1 MTRAMALP
9 ATGESRWFRRFHPN
23 PEADISLVCLPHAGG
38 TASFYFPLSELLPS
52 TVEALAVQYPGRQDR
67 LSEPCVE
74 SVPEMARAVFDVLK
88 PLAAE
93 RPVALFGHSMGAAV
107 GFELAM
113 LLERELGTTPLAL
126 FASARPAPSL
136 QRGRDI
142 HRLDDAGLVAE
153 LRRLSGTDAQIL
165 DERELLQLALP
176 SIRSDYKASETYQT
190 EPGTALR
197 CDIVALTGEADDH
210 VSVEEAASW
219 RQHTAGGF
227 DLRVFPGGHFYV
239 AEHGTA
245 VAAAITDTLCAA
257 RTRGGQTI
265 G

>member
-1 MTRAMALP
+1 MALP
-9 ATGESRWFRRFHPN
+9 ATGESRWFRRFRPR
-23 PEADISLVCLPHAGG
+23 PEAEISLVCLPHAGG

-52 TVEALAVQYPGRQDR
+52 TVEALVVQYPGRQDR
-67 LSEPCVE
+67 LHEPCIE

-88 PLAAE
+88 PLAVK

-126 FASARPAPSL
+126 FASARSAPSL
-136 QRGRDI
+136 HRGRDV
-142 HRLDDAGLVAE
+142 HRLDDAELVAE
-153 LRRLSGTDAQIL
+153 LRRLSGTEAQIL

-176 SIRSDYKASETYQT
+176 SIRGDYKASETYT
-190 EPGTALR
+190 AEPGATLR
-197 CDIVALTGEADDH
+197 CDVVALTGEADDH

-219 RQHTAGGF
+219 REHTTGGF

-239 AEHGTA
+239 ADHGAA
-245 VAAAITDTLCAA
+245 VTAAITDSLCAV
-257 RTRGGQTI
+257 RTRGGETI
-265 G
+265 S